1 MAITLSVNNLPG
13 STLTLASSFN
23 YSVRRNYLEEWL
35 VRKTFGALPQW
46 AIRQMVDE
54 ALHSKAH
61 KLHEKATFVL
71 TTSFDLEDYGCSD
84 EYF

>member
-1 MAITLSVNNLPG
+1 MAITLTVNSNLPG

-46 AIRQMVDE
+46 AIRQMVNE
-54 ALHSKAH
+54 ALHNEAH
-61 KLHEKATFVL
+61 KLDEKVTFVL
-71 TTSFDLEDYGCSD
+71 TTRYDLEDYECSD
-84 EYF
+84 E

>member
-1 MAITLSVNNLPG
+1 MAITLSVNSNLPG

-46 AIRQMVDE
+46 AIRQMVNE
-54 ALHSKAH
+54 ALHNEAH
-61 KLHEKATFVL
+61 KLDEKVTFVL
-71 TTSFDLEDYGCSD
+71 TTRYDLEDYEFSA
-84 EYF
+84 E